1 MPLNPLKHE
10 GENLYG
16 GGKYCEKCVP
26 EDYDREFVWELN
38 VLRSDG
44 TPALVHGMPS
54 SDVYS
59 AEFLKGKL
67 VEVNEG
73 GVICYKFTDEYIVT
87 LVEMQY
93 YKDADS
99 AKNENAK
106 GLFDW
111 SSFRLYKN
119 QRNVLTVYLSGD
131 NT

>member
-1 MPLNPLKHE
+1 M
-10 GENLYG
+10 
-16 GGKYCEKCVP
+16 
-26 EDYDREFVWELN
+26 
-38 VLRSDG
+38 
-44 TPALVHGMPS
+44 HGLPS

-87 LVEMQY
+87 LVGMQY

-111 SSFRLYKN
+111 GSFRLYKN

>member
-44 TPALVHGMPS
+44 TPALVHGVPS
-54 SDVYS
+54 TAVYS

-73 GVICYKFTDEYIVT
+73 GVICYKFTDEHIAT

-119 QRNVLTVYLSGD
+119 QRNVLTVYLSGY